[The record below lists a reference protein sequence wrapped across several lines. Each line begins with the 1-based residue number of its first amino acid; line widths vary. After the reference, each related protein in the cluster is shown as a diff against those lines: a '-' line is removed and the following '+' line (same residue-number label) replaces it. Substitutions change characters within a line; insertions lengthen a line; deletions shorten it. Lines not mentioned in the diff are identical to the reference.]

1 MIHDIVSP
9 GRIPAVAITGE
20 SHPMPA
26 FLRSFRVT
34 SGTRSLASGALISAA
49 ILFAPAVAPAADIV
63 PHRAIYKLTPGPV
76 RNGSGIADVRGS
88 MMFEW
93 ADACDGWTI
102 IQHFRMTFLHT
113 DGEEVKMATNY
124 ATWESRDGRSYRYTM
139 RKLVNGEL
147 NEEVRGE
154 ASIAANGGAGTAR
167 FLRPE
172 AKDMPLP
179 AGTLFPTTH
188 TIALLDKAVAGEK
201 LFNRTVFDGADAE
214 GGSEINAV
222 IGDRTAASVALLT
235 DRFKEVAA
243 WPVRMA
249 FFPLKSDQASPEYE
263 MSMTLLRNGI
273 AESMKIDYGDFT
285 VQAVLDALELL
296 PASGC

>member
-1 MIHDIVSP
+1 MLAP
-9 GRIPAVAITGE
+9 LRIFGLEPAA
-20 SHPMPA
+20 
-26 FLRSFRVT
+26 
-34 SGTRSLASGALISAA
+34 RSLVLAALIGPLATLIPQPASAA
-49 ILFAPAVAPAADIV
+49 GDIV
-63 PHRAIYKLTPGPV
+63 PHRAIYKLSPGPV

-88 MMFEW
+88 MLFEW

-102 IQHFRMTFLHT
+102 VQHFRMTFLHT

-154 ASIAANGGAGTAR
+154 ASVAPDGGAGSAR

-172 AKDMPLP
+172 AKEMPLP

-188 TIALLDKAVAGEK
+188 TIALLGKAMAGEK
-201 LFNRTVFDGADAE
+201 LFNRTVFDGADAD
-214 GGSEINAV
+214 GVSEINAV
-222 IGDRTAASVALLT
+222 ISDRVGVAVPLLT
-235 DRFKEVAA
+235 EKFKDVPA

-249 FFPLKSDQASPEYE
+249 FFPLKSELSSPEYE

-285 VQAVLDALELL
+285 VQAVLDALEML